1 MGYDPET
8 LKQWDREHLWH
19 PFTQMRGFREEA
31 PLIISR
37 GEGVYLYDIQGNR
50 YLDGV
55 SSLWANLHGHRRR
68 ELDQALKAQ
77 LEQVA
82 HSTLLGIAHPP
93 AILLARR
100 LVEMA
105 PAGLN
110 KVFFSDNGSTA
121 VEVALKM
128 AFQFWQNRGQ
138 REKQRFLK
146 LSGGY
151 HGDTLGA
158 VSVGGIPLFHEI
170 YRPLLFDTL
179 EAPAP
184 YCYRC
189 PHREDCREQCLTR
202 LEELVAARHRELA
215 AVILEPVMQ
224 GAAGMIPQPPG
235 YLARVREVTRRHDVL
250 LIADEVA
257 VGFGRTGKMFA
268 CEHEGVSPDLICLAK
283 GLTGGYLPLAATM
296 ATDEVYQAFLGEYEE
311 FKTFFHGHT
320 YTGNPL
326 GTAVGLASLDIFAQ
340 DRVLEGMA
348 AKIDLLGER
357 LEKMAGHPH
366 VGDIRQR
373 GLMAGLELVADK
385 GTREPFPPA
394 RRLGHRVILAA
405 RQLGAILRPLGDVI
419 VLMPPLCITLEELG
433 TLCDLTEAAIER
445 GTGNLLMAGTDDTG
459 SSL

>member
-1 MGYDPET
+1 MAYDPET
-8 LKQWDREHLWH
+8 LKKWDREHLWH
-19 PFTQMRGFREEA
+19 PFTQMQGFRAED

-68 ELDQALKAQ
+68 ELDRALVAQ

-93 AILLARR
+93 AVVLARR
-100 LVEMA
+100 LVEVA
-105 PAGLN
+105 PPGLT
-110 KVFFSDNGSTA
+110 KVFYSDNGSTA
-121 VEVALKM
+121 VEVALKV
-128 AFQFWQNRGQ
+128 AFQFWRNRGQ
-138 REKQRFLK
+138 SRKQRFLN
-146 LSGGY
+146 LSGAY

-189 PHREDCREQCLTR
+189 PHREDCQEQCLAR
-202 LEELVAARHRELA
+202 LEELVATHHPELA
-215 AVILEPVMQ
+215 AVIVEPVMQ
-224 GAAGMIPQPPG
+224 GAGGMIPQPPG

-268 CEHEGVSPDLICLAK
+268 CEHEAVSPDLLCLAK
-283 GLTGGYLPLAATM
+283 GLTGGYLPLAATL
-296 ATDEVYQAFLGEYEE
+296 ATDGVYQAFLGEYEE

-326 GTAVGLASLDIFAQ
+326 AAAVGLASLDIFGQ
-340 DRVLEGMA
+340 YRVLEGLA
-348 AKIDLLGER
+348 AKIEQLAGR
-357 LEKMAGHPH
+357 LQKMAEHPH

-373 GLMAGLELVADK
+373 GLMVGLELVADK
-385 GTREPFPPA
+385 GSREPFPPA
-394 RRLGHRVILAA
+394 RRTGHQVTLAA
-405 RQLGAILRPLGDVI
+405 RRLGAILRPLGDVI
-419 VLMPPLCITLEELG
+419 VLMPPLCITLEELD
-433 TLCDLTEAAIER
+433 TLCDITAEAIGQGTTE
-445 GTGNLLMAGTDDTG
+445 G
-459 SSL
+459 

>member
-1 MGYDPET
+1 MAYDPET
-8 LKQWDREHLWH
+8 LKKWDREHLWH
-19 PFTQMRGFREEA
+19 PFTQMRGFRAED

-37 GEGVYLYDIQGNR
+37 GEGIYLYDIQGNR

-68 ELDQALKAQ
+68 ELDRALVAQ

-93 AILLARR
+93 AIVLARR
-100 LVEMA
+100 LVEIA
-105 PAGLN
+105 PPGLT

-121 VEVALKM
+121 VEVALKV
-128 AFQFWQNRGQ
+128 AFQFWRNRGQ
-138 REKQRFLK
+138 SRKQRFLK
-146 LSGGY
+146 LSGAY

-189 PHREDCREQCLTR
+189 PHREDCREQCLAR
-202 LEELVAARHRELA
+202 LEELVATHHQELA
-215 AVILEPVMQ
+215 AVIVEPVMQ
-224 GAAGMIPQPPG
+224 GAGGMIPQPPG

-268 CEHEGVSPDLICLAK
+268 CEHEAVSPDLLCLAK
-283 GLTGGYLPLAATM
+283 GITGGYLPLAATL

-326 GTAVGLASLDIFAQ
+326 AAAVGLASLDIFVQ
-340 DRVLEGMA
+340 YRVLSGLA
-348 AKIDLLGER
+348 AKIEQLAGR
-357 LEKMAGHPH
+357 LQKMAEHPH

-373 GLMAGLELVADK
+373 GLMVGLELVADK
-385 GTREPFPPA
+385 GSRESFPPA
-394 RRLGHRVILAA
+394 RRTGHRVILAA

-419 VLMPPLCITLEELG
+419 VLMPPLCITPEELD
-433 TLCDLTEAAIER
+433 TLCDITYEAIKQ
-445 GTGNLLMAGTDDTG
+445 GVAGA
-459 SSL
+459 

>member
-1 MGYDPET
+1 MGYDRET
-8 LKQWDREHLWH
+8 LEAWDREHVWH
-19 PFTQMRGFREEA
+19 PFTQMLGFREED

-37 GEGVYLYDIQGNR
+37 GEGVYLYDLQGNR

-68 ELDQALKAQ
+68 ELDQALVAQ

-100 LVEMA
+100 LVELA
-105 PAGLN
+105 PASLT

-121 VEVALKM
+121 VEVALKV
-128 AFQFWQNRGQ
+128 AFQFWRNRGQ
-138 REKQRFLK
+138 SGKQRFLK
-146 LSGGY
+146 LSNAY

-179 EAPAP
+179 EAPSP

-189 PHREDCREQCLTR
+189 PHREDCREQCITV
-202 LEELVAARHRELA
+202 LEEMVAMHHRELA

-268 CEHEGVSPDLICLAK
+268 CEHEGVSPDLLCLAK
-283 GLTGGYLPLAATM
+283 GITGGYLPLAATL
-296 ATDEVYQAFLGEYEE
+296 ATDDIYQAFLGEYQE

-326 GTAVGLASLDIFAQ
+326 GAAVGLASLDILVQ
-340 DRVLEGMA
+340 DRVLEGLP
-348 AKIDLLGER
+348 AKIAPLTGH
-357 LEKMAGHPH
+357 LEHLAAHPH

-373 GLMAGLELVADK
+373 GLMVGIELVADRA
-385 GTREPFPPA
+385 TREPFPVE
-394 RRLGHRVILAA
+394 RRTGHRVILEA
-405 RQLGAILRPLGDVI
+405 RRLGAILRPLGDVI
-419 VLMPPLCITLEELG
+419 VLMPPLCITPEELG
-433 TLCDLTEAAIER
+433 ALGDITYEAINR
-445 GTGNLLMAGTDDTG
+445 GTAEG
-459 SSL
+459 